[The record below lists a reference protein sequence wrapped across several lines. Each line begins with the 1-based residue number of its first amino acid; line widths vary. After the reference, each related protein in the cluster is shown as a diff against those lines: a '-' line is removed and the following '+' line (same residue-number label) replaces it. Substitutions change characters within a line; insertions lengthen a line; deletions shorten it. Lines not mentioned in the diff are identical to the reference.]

1 MYVCNH
7 GRTQKCNFCV
17 SVCKTN
23 FIDHHTPNTI
33 HGFRGSILVCEM
45 QDTQK
50 VRELDINFTQKAFAH
65 NTRKNARQCEP
76 SKTFFFRLDKNY
88 RPREYDKTN
97 KVLPLYQTKNI
108 SAGMNE
114 ALYLCDICNKK
125 YKSQSGLKRH
135 RKNGTQDET
144 ALEMKSPI
152 LLHRW
157 KTHQLK
163 IVNSRSP
170 QDLNGGNTKKLNL

>member
-1 MYVCNH
+1 MYVCDH

-23 FIDHHTPNTI
+23 FTDHHTPNTI
-33 HGFRGSILVCEM
+33 HGFRGSILVCKM

-50 VRELDINFTQKAFAH
+50 VRELNINFTKKAFAH

-88 RPREYDKTN
+88 RPREYEKRN
-97 KVLPLYQTKNI
+97 KVLPLSQTKNI

-114 ALYLCDICNKK
+114 TLYLCDTCNKK
-125 YKSQSGLKRH
+125 YKSQSDRTTL
-135 RKNGTQDET
+135 NQ
-144 ALEMKSPI
+144 LEMKLPI

-163 IVNSRSP
+163 IVNNRSP